1 MLRIFTRID
10 WNIKKQLIWYYS
22 CSSIERSKYRHL
34 TRLFLWS
41 QLLWC
46 HLKRNEISY
55 YIKIEYVHSS
65 RYTAFDI
72 HLYKPNQ
79 DLLNVILKLSAKFT
93 VNGFSILSWT
103 NPYVSDLGDE
113 LPPCVT
119 HSFGVKVSQELLLL
133 ISLRPCSS
141 VFFKS
146 CNLILRF
153 VSRSFSPWP
162 VSFRRIFDLEMIL
175 LNVPWNYKKRRNI
188 FYEFRIWI
196 CQHNP
201 YHNPIINMYLWG
213 DSNTHKFDE
222 SKDTIRQWLLC
233 LVVEWF
239 TREII
244 KFETVSQGKLISWFA
259 SNFSLS

>member
-1 MLRIFTRID
+1 M
-10 WNIKKQLIWYYS
+10 
-22 CSSIERSKYRHL
+22 
-34 TRLFLWS
+34 
-41 QLLWC
+41 
-46 HLKRNEISY
+46 
-55 YIKIEYVHSS
+55 YIAHFKII
-65 RYTAFDI
+65 FDI

-119 HSFGVKVSQELLLL
+119 HSFGVRVSQELLLL

-153 VSRSFSPWP
+153 FSRSFSPWP

-175 LNVPWNYKKRRNI
+175 LNVPWNYKRKRRNI
-188 FYEFRIWI
+188 FYEFWTWI
-196 CQHNP
+196 FQ
-201 YHNPIINMYLWG
+201 
-213 DSNTHKFDE
+213 
-222 SKDTIRQWLLC
+222 R
-233 LVVEWF
+233 
-239 TREII
+239 
-244 KFETVSQGKLISWFA
+244 TVSQTYNEYVFMGWF
-259 SNFSLS
+259 

>member
-1 MLRIFTRID
+1 MYIAHAKIF
-10 WNIKKQLIWYYS
+10 
-22 CSSIERSKYRHL
+22 
-34 TRLFLWS
+34 
-41 QLLWC
+41 
-46 HLKRNEISY
+46 
-55 YIKIEYVHSS
+55 
-65 RYTAFDI
+65 FDI
-72 HLYKPNQ
+72 HLYTPNQ

-93 VNGFSILSWT
+93 VNGLSILSWT

-175 LNVPWNYKKRRNI
+175 LNVPWNYKRKRRNI
-188 FYEFRIWI
+188 FYEFWIWI
-196 CQHNP
+196 FQHKKP
-201 YHNPIINMYLWG
+201 YHKPIMNMYLWG